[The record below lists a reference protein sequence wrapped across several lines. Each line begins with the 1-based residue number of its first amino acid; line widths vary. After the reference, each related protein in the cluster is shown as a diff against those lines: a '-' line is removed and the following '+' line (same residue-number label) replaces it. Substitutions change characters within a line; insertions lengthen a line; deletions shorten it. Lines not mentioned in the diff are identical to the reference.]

1 MENTIEVRNSNNLSE
16 HAYTIIK
23 DKIVS
28 GELKQGEVISISA
41 IAALLN
47 ISRTPVTNAC
57 QKLEMDKFLSIIP
70 KQGII
75 INTMTID
82 DARETYEL
90 RAALET
96 YSAKRIFDSLR
107 EEDIEFL
114 QESNKRLKEYIEK
127 REIQGF
133 MEEDTKFHRY
143 LLDKYKNSQ
152 VAEII
157 QTLYDKAFL
166 IGLKSCENTSRM
178 ENSLKEHEKIVDA
191 IINKDKEKAIEAI
204 EANIMNGY
212 INLTGGYKY

>member
-1 MENTIEVRNSNNLSE
+1 MENMIGVRNTNNLSE
-16 HAYTIIK
+16 QAYMIIK
-23 DKIVS
+23 EKIVS
-28 GELKQGEVISISA
+28 GKLKQGEVISISA
-41 IAALLN
+41 IASLLN

-82 DARETYEL
+82 DAREIYEL

-96 YSAKRIFDSLR
+96 YSAKRIFDYLK

-114 QESNKRLKEYIEK
+114 QESNKRLKQYIEK

-133 MEEDTKFHRY
+133 MEEDTNFHRY

-152 VAEII
+152 IAEII
-157 QTLYDKAFL
+157 QKLYERAFL
-166 IGLKSCENTSRM
+166 IGMKSCENISRM
-178 ENSLKEHEKIVDA
+178 EDSLKEHEEIVNA

-204 EANIMNGY
+204 ETNIMNGY
-212 INLTGGYKY
+212 INLTGGYRY

>member
-1 MENTIEVRNSNNLSE
+1 MENRVMVRNTNNLSE
-16 HAYTIIK
+16 QAYRIIK
-23 DKIVS
+23 EKIVS
-28 GELKQGEVISISA
+28 GELKQGEVISISS

-82 DARETYEL
+82 DAREIYEL

-96 YSAKRIFDSLR
+96 YSVKRIFDCLKK
-107 EEDIEFL
+107 EDIAFL
-114 QESNKRLKEYIEK
+114 QESNKRLKQHIEK
-127 REIQGF
+127 RDIQGF
-133 MEEDTKFHRY
+133 MEEDTSFHRY
-143 LLDKYKNSQ
+143 LLDKYNNSRM
-152 VAEII
+152 AEII

-166 IGLKSCENTSRM
+166 IGIKSCETSSRM
-178 ENSLKEHEKIVDA
+178 EDSLEEHEEIVDA
-191 IINKDKEKAIEAI
+191 IINKDKEKVIEAI
-204 EANIMNGY
+204 ETNIMNGY